1 MGGQHFD
8 FDLDIVKG
16 IYIPV
21 LNFGFDLDW
30 DIVTSLC
37 YTNCQNLV
45 SLSSVEAEKSYR
57 TGGWVGGWW
66 LAGWLGFEFRDSS
79 SLGLS

>member
-1 MGGQHFD
+1 MWGQHFD
-8 FDLDIVKG
+8 FDWDIVKA

-37 YTNCQNLV
+37 YTNCQNF
-45 SLSSVEAEKSYR
+45 
-57 TGGWVGGWW
+57 
-66 LAGWLGFEFRDSS
+66 GFSQFRGS
-79 SLGLS
+79 

>member
-1 MGGQHFD
+1 M
-8 FDLDIVKG
+8 DIVKS
-16 IYIPV
+16 IYILV

-37 YTNCQNLV
+37 YTNCQNLF

-57 TGGWVGGWW
+57 TGGWVGSW
-66 LAGWLGFEFRDSS
+66 LVVGWLGVEFRDS
-79 SLGLS
+79 LS

>member
-1 MGGQHFD
+1 MWGQHFD

-30 DIVTSLC
+30 EIVTSLC
-37 YTNCQNLV
+37 YTIV
-45 SLSSVEAEKSYR
+45 KIWSLSVQWKLGKVRGRVA
-57 TGGWVGGWW
+57 GWVGGWW
-66 LAGWLGFEFRDSS
+66 LAGWVLNFRDR
-79 SLGLS
+79 LN